1 MGGISMCVAWSRE
14 PRWGHSLFIS
24 FVSRNPV
31 WEIKEEGKKVLLDFW
46 VMSWLVVMLSGP
58 DAQWVPAVERGW
70 PVVTLC
76 KLFALVKEN

>member
-1 MGGISMCVAWSRE
+1 MCVAWSHE

-31 WEIKEEGKKVLLDFW
+31 WEKKEEGKKVLLDFW
-46 VMSWLVVMLSGP
+46 VMSWLVVMPSGP
-58 DAQWVPAVERGW
+58 DAQWVLAVERGW
-70 PVVTLC
+70 PVVALC